1 MRLLVI
7 LVACSSTGYAYE
19 NKNPLKTK
27 KYKCL
32 EVDDEMEI
40 QIVPKQVI
48 KGKAMTVFQRPLR
61 KENRGRPIVSQK
73 AQDIPRDKEGRQLLL
88 SPTHCKQVKHYASSY
103 GVSDVLSWVE
113 RNCSFAKMFLPTATC
128 EEINTLVASCYKFK
142 FI

>member
-1 MRLLVI
+1 MKLLH
-7 LVACSSTGYAYE
+7 C
-19 NKNPLKTK
+19 TK
-27 KYKCL
+27 HNFGKESDGPNFERNAMMNTRMGRKYKG
-32 EVDDEMEI
+32 M
-40 QIVPKQVI
+40 
-48 KGKAMTVFQRPLR
+48 KGKTITFFQGPLR
-61 KENRGRPIVSQK
+61 KENRGRPT
-73 AQDIPRDKEGRQLLL
+73 DIPRDKEGRPLLL